1 MSKCSP
7 VIIRKSQEVVT
18 SLFADSN
25 FDSQF
30 NQDHMERILKRVYK
44 LYYMHLIWQKNNC
57 VSFLQA
63 CMENYIS
70 DPDLIWLVNVVD
82 LLSVCA
88 ENKCQSGI
96 NLCQRLLP
104 IEVLLR

>member
-1 MSKCSP
+1 MK
-7 VIIRKSQEVVT
+7 
-18 SLFADSN
+18 
-25 FDSQF
+25 
-30 NQDHMERILKRVYK
+30 
-44 LYYMHLIWQKNNC
+44 
-57 VSFLQA
+57 
-63 CMENYIS
+63 NYIS

-88 ENKCQSGI
+88 ENKCQSAI